1 MIEVPDNDIEYYQR
15 KVVRMEQD
23 ICILQDELNRVRIK
37 LRTAEDFEIKY
48 RILLKNNEVDLQRA
62 KIEVIKDEQAKTRE
76 KVAEALKQ
84 NDEHWMKVKQDL
96 EIQLKK
102 ETCEQLEKVTS

>member
-1 MIEVPDNDIEYYQR
+1 
-15 KVVRMEQD
+15 MEQD

-62 KIEVIKDEQAKTRE
+62 KIEVIKDE
-76 KVAEALKQ
+76 
-84 NDEHWMKVKQDL
+84 
-96 EIQLKK
+96 
-102 ETCEQLEKVTS
+102 